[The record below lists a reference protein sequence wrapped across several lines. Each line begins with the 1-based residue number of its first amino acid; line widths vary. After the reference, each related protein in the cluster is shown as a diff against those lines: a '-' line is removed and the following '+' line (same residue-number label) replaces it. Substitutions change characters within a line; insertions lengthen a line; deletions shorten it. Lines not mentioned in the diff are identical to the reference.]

1 MLKVLIIVQGIAAN
15 PMNSIIGY
23 VGKVFLTE
31 ALKTTKGHFWPMIYP
46 PTDVPPI
53 IRTILSWNFPVM
65 IPDREME
72 SSDEGIEVF

>member
-1 MLKVLIIVQGIAAN
+1 MCDVTHELIKAIVQ
-15 PMNSIIGY
+15 
-23 VGKVFLTE
+23 VTE
-31 ALKTTKGHFWPMIYP
+31 AAGLWDQPRFLSAIGMPESWIGI
-46 PTDVPPI
+46 DVPPI